1 MDGKDFSQLENTR
14 MANGLTLTQD
24 KHLTGLINEPREVM
38 AKHTVE
44 TAFHSGLPIQRA
56 LKAQGPEV
64 RMLLLTELE
73 RLVRQVGATRTF
85 QDQTDLQ
92 NAIEDIIDVF
102 PSLKLEE
109 ILMAF
114 KHIRQGR
121 YKLYSTF
128 TTMTLIECVRKYEME
143 ITVPQREKQHKV
155 NKHELIT
162 AAFDAGR
169 LARDLSANGKI
180 KAPRKTLDRY
190 IPLPNNLETYE
201 EVENWRQVHLPQT
214 TKEVKESTTSNEG
227 TDRPSD
233 ESVHTSQEH

>member
-1 MDGKDFSQLENTR
+1 

-44 TAFHSGLPIQRA
+44 TAFHNGLPIQKA

-155 NKHELIT
+155 NKHEALT

-169 LARDLSANGKI
+169 LARDLLAGGKI

-201 EVENWRQVHLPQT
+201 EVENWRKVHLPQT
-214 TKEVKESTTSNEG
+214 TKKDQESTGADESTN
-227 TDRPSD
+227 RPSD

>member
-1 MDGKDFSQLENTR
+1 

-24 KHLTGLINEPREVM
+24 KHLTGLVNEPREVM

-92 NAIEDIIDVF
+92 NAIEDIVEVF

-128 TTMTLIECVRKYEME
+128 TTMTLIDCVRKYEME
-143 ITVPQREKQHKV
+143 NTVPQREKQHKV
-155 NKHELIT
+155 NKHEALT

-201 EVENWRQVHLPQT
+201 EVENWRKVHLPQT
-214 TKEVKESTTSNEG
+214 TKKDQESTGADEG

>member
-1 MDGKDFSQLENTR
+1 

-44 TAFHSGLPIQRA
+44 TAFHNGLPIQKA

-155 NKHELIT
+155 NKHEALT

-201 EVENWRQVHLPQT
+201 EVENWRKVHLPQT
-214 TKEVKESTTSNEG
+214 TKKDQESTGADEG

>member
-1 MDGKDFSQLENTR
+1 

-24 KHLTGLINEPREVM
+24 KHLTGLVNEPREVM

-73 RLVRQVGATRTF
+73 RPVRQVGATRTF

-92 NAIEDIIDVF
+92 NAIEDIVEVF

-128 TTMTLIECVRKYEME
+128 TTMTLIDCVRKYEME
-143 ITVPQREKQHKV
+143 NTVPQREKQHKV
-155 NKHELIT
+155 NKHEALT

-201 EVENWRQVHLPQT
+201 EVENWRKVHLPQT
-214 TKEVKESTTSNEG
+214 TKKDKESTGADEG

>member
-1 MDGKDFSQLENTR
+1 

-44 TAFHSGLPIQRA
+44 TAFHNGLPIQKA

-92 NAIEDIIDVF
+92 NAIEDIVEVF

-155 NKHELIT
+155 NKHEALT

-214 TKEVKESTTSNEG
+214 TKKDQESIGANEG

-233 ESVHTSQEH
+233 ESVHTSKEH

>member
-1 MDGKDFSQLENTR
+1 MAGKDFSQLENTR
-14 MANGLTLTQD
+14 MANGLTLTQN
-24 KHLTGLINEPREVM
+24 KHLTGLIKEPREVM

-44 TAFHSGLPIQRA
+44 TAFHSGLPIQKA
-56 LKAQGPEV
+56 LKAQEPEV
-64 RMLLLTELE
+64 RLLLLSELE
-73 RLVRQVGATRTF
+73 RLIRQVGATRTF
-85 QDQTDLQ
+85 QDQTDTQ
-92 NAIEDIIDVF
+92 NAIEDIIEVF

-155 NKHELIT
+155 NKHEALT

-169 LARDLSANGKI
+169 LARDLLAQGKI

-190 IPLPNNLETYE
+190 IPLPTNLETYE

-214 TKEVKESTTSNEG
+214 TKESQESTTADEG
-227 TDRPSD
+227 TDRPTD
-233 ESVHTSQEH
+233 ESVHTS

>member
-1 MDGKDFSQLENTR
+1 
-14 MANGLTLTQD
+14 MANGLTLTQN
-24 KHLTGLINEPREVM
+24 KHLTGLIKEPREVM
-38 AKHTVE
+38 ANHTVE
-44 TAFHSGLPIQRA
+44 TAFNSGLPIQKA
-56 LKAQGPEV
+56 LKAQEPEV

-92 NAIEDIIDVF
+92 NAIEDIVEVF

-143 ITVPQREKQHKV
+143 ITVPPKREATQGKQ
-155 NKHELIT
+155 
-162 AAFDAGR
+162 A
-169 LARDLSANGKI
+169 
-180 KAPRKTLDRY
+180 
-190 IPLPNNLETYE
+190 
-201 EVENWRQVHLPQT
+201 
-214 TKEVKESTTSNEG
+214 
-227 TDRPSD
+227 
-233 ESVHTSQEH
+233 

>member
-1 MDGKDFSQLENTR
+1 MAGKDFSQLENTR

-24 KHLTGLINEPREVM
+24 KHLTGLVNEPREVM

-92 NAIEDIIDVF
+92 NAIEDIVEVF

-128 TTMTLIECVRKYEME
+128 TTMTLIDCVRKYEME
-143 ITVPQREKQHKV
+143 NTVPQREKQHKV
-155 NKHELIT
+155 NKHEALT

-201 EVENWRQVHLPQT
+201 EVENWRKVHLPQT
-214 TKEVKESTTSNEG
+214 TKKDKESTGADEG

>member
-1 MDGKDFSQLENTR
+1 

-24 KHLTGLINEPREVM
+24 KHLTGLVNEPREVM

-92 NAIEDIIDVF
+92 NAIEDIVEVF

-128 TTMTLIECVRKYEME
+128 TTMTLIDCVRKYEME
-143 ITVPQREKQHKV
+143 NTVPQREKQHKV
-155 NKHELIT
+155 NKHEALT

-201 EVENWRQVHLPQT
+201 EVENWRKVHLPQT
-214 TKEVKESTTSNEG
+214 TKKDKESTGADEG

>member
-1 MDGKDFSQLENTR
+1 
-14 MANGLTLTQD
+14 MANGLTLTQH

-44 TAFHSGLPIQRA
+44 TAFYNGLPIQRA

-92 NAIEDIIDVF
+92 NAIEDIVEVF

-155 NKHELIT
+155 NKHEALT

-180 KAPRKTLDRY
+180 RAPRKTLDRY

-214 TKEVKESTTSNEG
+214 TKEDKESTTADES

>member
-1 MDGKDFSQLENTR
+1 

-44 TAFHSGLPIQRA
+44 TAFHNGLPIQKA

-92 NAIEDIIDVF
+92 NAIEDIVEVF

-155 NKHELIT
+155 NKHEALT

-214 TKEVKESTTSNEG
+214 TKKDQESIGANEG

>member
-1 MDGKDFSQLENTR
+1 
-14 MANGLTLTQD
+14 MANGLTLTQN

-92 NAIEDIIDVF
+92 NAIEDIVEVF

-128 TTMTLIECVRKYEME
+128 TTMTLIDCVRKYEME
-143 ITVPQREKQHKV
+143 NTVPQREKQHKV
-155 NKHELIT
+155 DKHEALT

-214 TKEVKESTTSNEG
+214 TKKDQESTSADEG

>member
-1 MDGKDFSQLENTR
+1 MDGKDFSQLESTR

-44 TAFHSGLPIQRA
+44 TAFHNGLPIQKA

-92 NAIEDIIDVF
+92 NAIEDIVDVF

-143 ITVPQREKQHKV
+143 ITVPQLEKAHQRRINNALTASFDVKRLTD
-155 NKHELIT
+155 ELF
-162 AAFDAGR
+162 AA
-169 LARDLSANGKI
+169 GKI

-201 EVENWRQVHLPQT
+201 EVENWRKVHLPQT
-214 TKEVKESTTSNEG
+214 TKKEQESTTSNEG
-227 TDRPSD
+227 KD
-233 ESVHTSQEH
+233 

>member
-1 MDGKDFSQLENTR
+1 

-24 KHLTGLINEPREVM
+24 KHLNGLINEPRKVM

-44 TAFHSGLPIQRA
+44 TAFHNGLPIQKA
-56 LKAQGPEV
+56 LKANKQEV
-64 RMLLLTELE
+64 RMLLLSELE
-73 RLVRQVGATRTF
+73 RLIRQVGATRTF
-85 QDQTDLQ
+85 QDQTDIQ
-92 NAIEDIIDVF
+92 NAIEDIVEVF

-143 ITVPQREKQHKV
+143 ITVPQREKKHKQRLNDV
-155 NKHELIT
+155 FTGSLDVKRLTDEL
-162 AAFDAGR
+162 F
-169 LARDLSANGKI
+169 ANGKI
-180 KAPRKTLDRY
+180 RAPRKTLDRY

-214 TKEVKESTTSNEG
+214 TKKDQESTTADEG

-233 ESVHTSQEH
+233 ESVHTS

>member
-1 MDGKDFSQLENTR
+1 MV
-14 MANGLTLTQD
+14 NGLTLTQD

-92 NAIEDIIDVF
+92 NAIEDIVEVF

-143 ITVPQREKQHKV
+143 ITVPQREKQHQLRKD
-155 NKHELIT
+155 EALT
-162 AAFDAGR
+162 AAVDWSR
-169 LARDLSANGKI
+169 LSRELLADGKI

-190 IPLPNNLETYE
+190 IPLPTNLETYE

-214 TKEVKESTTSNEG
+214 TKKDQESTGADEG
-227 TDRPSD
+227 TNRPSD